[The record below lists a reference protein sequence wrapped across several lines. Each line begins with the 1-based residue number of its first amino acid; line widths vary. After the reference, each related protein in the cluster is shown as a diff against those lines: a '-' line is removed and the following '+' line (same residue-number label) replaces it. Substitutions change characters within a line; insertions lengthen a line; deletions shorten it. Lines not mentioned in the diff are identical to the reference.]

1 MSSGS
6 PFSGDFFK
14 QSTEAVGGFIR
25 WIAELI
31 VSKNW
36 FSLAVLLA
44 VTVIFLLNPRSGI
57 AFKFLDMD
65 LDAEP
70 LPGWYSGAFWV
81 TVLGLLGTALV
92 IAVRTMPKAVALA
105 PDDMTER
112 KAIKGLRPFS
122 LDDAEVYA
130 QLQRRRQLRDCV
142 EALTS
147 DGFRFGILMG
157 ESGCGKT
164 SFLQAGVLPLLTPEK
179 ASCLGV
185 YIRFNDQKPTK
196 TIAKALAE
204 QLKLPLEKLLPMD
217 EPQERLLGVLQQ
229 AAATQEYP
237 LVLLFDQF
245 EQFFVHQK
253 RKEDRQ
259 PFIEQLATWYRD
271 PVPLPIRILVSIRSD
286 LLYQLDDLHQALGY
300 SLGPQEVIQIKKFTP
315 GEATKVLGVIAQ
327 TEGLDFNKNFVTE
340 LAEEE
345 LASREDG
352 LISPVDVQI
361 LAWMIERQTADELRA
376 FNQSA
381 FQKFGGVE
389 GLLTRFLER
398 TLDARVIPAQR
409 QSAVKVLLA
418 LTDLDSQVR
427 AGVLT
432 LPMLK
437 DTLRNTVKVEEVAE
451 AVNWLVRG
459 DVRLIT
465 PQEQDGQTG
474 YELAHERLIPAL
486 MRLAGKELS
495 AADRANRLLDRRV
508 NEWLG
513 NNCSGRY
520 LFGVRELW
528 QIERQRPYLV
538 WGSKREQKQRLIT
551 LSKRRLY
558 GAGLTLVLVG
568 LLTAVGSGWMYWTPQ
583 GQIWNAKRQ
592 LMGLLND
599 VPPARQAEAAVAFA
613 KNAEWGRAE
622 GILKGLTGNDA
633 TKARDAELASAL
645 RETTAFL
652 SRTDLDHETVIDDIQ
667 ILANAIQDDG
677 YKSDALR
684 AIATAYVE
692 LTDPESAESVLK
704 QSLEAATAIQDDG
717 SKSDALRAIA
727 TAAVELTDPESAE
740 SVLKQSLEAATAIQA
755 DGYKSYALSAIATA
769 AVARPSEEIF
779 TDLLDDI
786 LQFARKENANRP
798 METIATYYAKQEAWG
813 EALNALRKTGRT
825 DKAIGLTRLI
835 TALAESEKPELID
848 GPVVLDINIV
858 DDTPGNAALEAT
870 IQAPDQDCQQR
881 TDWWEVI
888 TLQGGLQEN
897 HRRILNTVHKD
908 FPEPLKDT
916 IQGLDIQPNDEVI
929 IRAHFQGN
937 YFSGRDP
944 FSQQGEQYTKSGY
957 TDQALRGSIANGF
970 KSIRISKDFAQHL
983 AKQEPLPDP
992 KLCKES

>member
-14 QSTEAVGGFIR
+14 QSTEAIGGFIR

-44 VTVIFLLNPRSGI
+44 IAAIFLLNPRSGI
-57 AFKFLDMD
+57 AFKVLGVD
-65 LDAEP
+65 LAKTP
-70 LPGWYSGAFWV
+70 MPGWYVGAFWV

-92 IAVRTMPKAVALA
+92 MAVQSMPKVVAPA
-105 PDDMTER
+105 IEDITER

-130 QLQRRRQLRDCV
+130 QLQRQRQLRDCV
-142 EALTS
+142 DAVTS
-147 DGFRFGILMG
+147 NSFRFGILMG

-164 SFLQAGVLPLLTPEK
+164 SFLQAGVSPLLTPER
-179 ASCLGV
+179 ANCLGV

-217 EPQERLLGVLQQ
+217 GAQDRLLIVLQQ
-229 AAATQEYP
+229 AAGSQNTP

-259 PFIEQLATWYRD
+259 SFIDQLATWYRD
-271 PVPLPIRILVSIRSD
+271 PAPLPVKILVSIRSD

-300 SLGPQEVIQIKKFTP
+300 SLGPQEVIQLKKFTP

-327 TEGLDFNKNFVTE
+327 TEGLDFNHKFVTE

-437 DTLRNTVKVEEVAE
+437 DTLRNTVKAEDVTE
-451 AVNWLVRG
+451 AVNWLTRG

-495 AADRANRLLDRRV
+495 AADRANRLLDKRV
-508 NEWLG
+508 NEWLR
-513 NNCSGRY
+513 NNHSGRY
-520 LFGVRELW
+520 LFGPKELW
-528 QIERQRPYLV
+528 QIERQ
-538 WGSKREQKQRLIT
+538 
-551 LSKRRLY
+551 
-558 GAGLTLVLVG
+558 
-568 LLTAVGSGWMYWTPQ
+568 
-583 GQIWNAKRQ
+583 
-592 LMGLLND
+592 
-599 VPPARQAEAAVAFA
+599 
-613 KNAEWGRAE
+613 
-622 GILKGLTGNDA
+622 
-633 TKARDAELASAL
+633 
-645 RETTAFL
+645 
-652 SRTDLDHETVIDDIQ
+652 
-667 ILANAIQDDG
+667 
-677 YKSDALR
+677 
-684 AIATAYVE
+684 
-692 LTDPESAESVLK
+692 
-704 QSLEAATAIQDDG
+704 
-717 SKSDALRAIA
+717 
-727 TAAVELTDPESAE
+727 
-740 SVLKQSLEAATAIQA
+740 
-755 DGYKSYALSAIATA
+755 
-769 AVARPSEEIF
+769 
-779 TDLLDDI
+779 
-786 LQFARKENANRP
+786 
-798 METIATYYAKQEAWG
+798 
-813 EALNALRKTGRT
+813 
-825 DKAIGLTRLI
+825 
-835 TALAESEKPELID
+835 
-848 GPVVLDINIV
+848 
-858 DDTPGNAALEAT
+858 
-870 IQAPDQDCQQR
+870 
-881 TDWWEVI
+881 
-888 TLQGGLQEN
+888 
-897 HRRILNTVHKD
+897 
-908 FPEPLKDT
+908 
-916 IQGLDIQPNDEVI
+916 QP
-929 IRAHFQGN
+929 
-937 YFSGRDP
+937 
-944 FSQQGEQYTKSGY
+944 
-957 TDQALRGSIANGF
+957 
-970 KSIRISKDFAQHL
+970 
-983 AKQEPLPDP
+983 
-992 KLCKES
+992 